1 MIRITSKRHLFRRC
15 GMAHP
20 KQPVDYPDDRFSAEE
35 LKVLKAE
42 RMLNVEIV
50 DDGGIAGSENP
61 EKLTVPK
68 IKKLLDTLKIEY
80 PADAVKA
87 DLLMLLKEHTA
98 RPPEE

>member
-1 MIRITSKRHLFRRC
+1 MIRITSKRHNFRRC

-20 KQPVDYPDDRFSAEE
+20 KGPAEYPDGRFSAEE

-42 RMLNVEIV
+42 PMLTVEVI
-50 DDGGIAGSENP
+50 DSGEICRSENP

-68 IKKLLDTLKIEY
+68 IKKLLDTLNIEY

>member
-1 MIRITSKRHLFRRC
+1 MIRITSKRHNFRRC

-20 KQPVDYPDDRFSAEE
+20 KTPVDYPDDRFSEEE
-35 LKVLKAE
+35 LKILQAE
-42 RMLNVEIV
+42 RMLTVEIV
-50 DDGGIAGSENP
+50 DDGEIARSENP

-87 DLLMLLKEHTA
+87 GLLKLLKENTA
-98 RPPEE
+98 PPPEE

>member
-1 MIRITSKRHLFRRC
+1 MIRITSKRHNFRRC

-20 KQPVDYPDDRFSAEE
+20 KIPVEHSEDRFSEEE
-35 LKVLKAE
+35 LDILKAE
-42 RMLNVEIV
+42 PMLTVEIV
-50 DDGGIAGSENP
+50 DDGEIVRSKDP

-87 DLLMLLKEHTA
+87 DLLKLLKEKTSA
-98 RPPEE
+98 PPEE